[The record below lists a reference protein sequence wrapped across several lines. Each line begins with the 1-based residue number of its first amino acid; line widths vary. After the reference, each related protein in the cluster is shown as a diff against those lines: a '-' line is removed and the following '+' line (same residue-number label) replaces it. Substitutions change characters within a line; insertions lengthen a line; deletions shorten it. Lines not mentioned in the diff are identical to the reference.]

1 MDMKQDEWKSKPII
15 EITQKDVE
23 RMTLDEL
30 KRTQVNLLI
39 ERLYVASYD
48 DWSKY
53 AYMSGLVDGE
63 LILSLIHI

>member
-15 EITQKDVE
+15 EITQKDAE

-63 LILSLIHI
+63 LIRRLG

>member
-48 DWSKY
+48 DWPKY

-63 LILSLIHI
+63 LIRRLG

>member
-1 MDMKQDEWKSKPII
+1 MKQDEWKSKPII

-63 LILSLIHI
+63 LIRRLG

>member
-53 AYMSGLVDGE
+53 AYMSGWVDGE
-63 LILSLIHI
+63 LIRRLG

>member
-1 MDMKQDEWKSKPII
+1 MKQDEWKSKPII
-15 EITQKDVE
+15 EITQKEVE

-63 LILSLIHI
+63 LIRRLG

>member
-15 EITQKDVE
+15 EITQKEVE

-63 LILSLIHI
+63 LIRRLG

>member
-63 LILSLIHI
+63 LIRRLG

>member
-39 ERLYVASYD
+39 ERLYAASYD
-48 DWSKY
+48 D
-53 AYMSGLVDGE
+53 
-63 LILSLIHI
+63 